1 MSHTYNILIA
11 IFLIMITAVIVTT
24 SVCNIIRKV
33 KIRPEEELMQIVN
46 VTIDREFKYVR
57 YLEYELKSVVLISN
71 YEEEIDKLVNRTMN
85 AFSSDLIEELEYY
98 YTLNYITKH
107 VTKSHQILLNM
118 FIKEKKINN
127 NIHKGKNKD

>member
-1 MSHTYNILIA
+1 MNHVYNILIA
-11 IFLIMITAVIVTT
+11 VFLIMAIAVIV
-24 SVCNIIRKV
+24 SNNIGCVIRKV

-57 YLEYELKSVVLISN
+57 YLEYELKDVVLINN

-127 NIHKGKNKD
+127 NTQKRKK